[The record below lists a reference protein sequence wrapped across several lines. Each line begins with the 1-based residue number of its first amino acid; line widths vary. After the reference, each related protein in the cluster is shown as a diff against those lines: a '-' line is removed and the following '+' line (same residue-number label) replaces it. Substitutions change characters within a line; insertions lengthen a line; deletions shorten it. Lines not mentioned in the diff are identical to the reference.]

1 MLPGQTEHPLLPLIL
16 YMRFKGSSEPWQQ
29 ALQPMRLCLQLK
41 MQKKFTKVQW
51 IYLTWE

>member
-16 YMRFKGSSEPWQQ
+16 YMRFKEQWIRQQ

-51 IYLTWE
+51 VYLTWE